1 MRQELKDII
10 QEIKSIQIANKQ
22 LNKLKLLRIEYLN
35 DLELI
40 NESISKSSTFID
52 SLNKVSFYSIYTKL
66 IRKRQAKLTIHK
78 SYFLKQ
84 SLNYN
89 EVIKSIELVDFE
101 IEVLSNKSKKLKDS
115 KDRLKELVSNQNIK
129 SGVKEINKL
138 KKLFAKISKNL
149 ALIKEFEEAIQQGV
163 VLNRIFNKTIN
174 HLKKEA
180 HRIFKKFKSDDILMT
195 YDVRKIQKYQEN
207 LISLKHNLI
216 KYEVEVQDVYKAL
229 LKTNDYDNSLVSSF
243 IQEYRFNLLNDLT
256 STIELNSSFIYLKN
270 FKSVIMSLTKNL
282 RKDLKS
288 LKRDL
293 AKQEIQELKLIF
305 EIEQKYS
312 T

>member
-1 MRQELKDII
+1 VRQELKDII